1 MKKKIIT
8 ICDECG
14 KNILDINELVVIDKY
29 GLKKFTI
36 GGMYTR
42 VVKDFCSNECAI
54 KHLKKEKWQK

>member
-14 KNILDINELVVIDKY
+14 RNILKQGDLITIDKY
-29 GLKKFTI
+29 GLKKFVI

-42 VVKDFCSNECAI
+42 VKKDFCSNECAI
-54 KHLKKEKWQK
+54 KHLQRKDWEK